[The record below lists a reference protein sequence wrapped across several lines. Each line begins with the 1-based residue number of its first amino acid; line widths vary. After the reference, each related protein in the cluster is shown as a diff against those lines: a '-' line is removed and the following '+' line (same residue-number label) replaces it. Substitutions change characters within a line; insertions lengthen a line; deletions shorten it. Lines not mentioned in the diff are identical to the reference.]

1 MEQRRG
7 EYRMDGVDRALSY
20 TVLTD
25 VLRQWLVI
33 FCFAVS
39 AALLAA
45 AVMQW
50 HYQPSYTSQ
59 ATLYV
64 TKKGLPNNVYD
75 NESSAQVMAEHFE
88 QILNSSILQKKVAE
102 EIHLADFAGSASAE
116 AVEGT
121 NLINL
126 AVTAASPELCFK
138 LMQSILKNY
147 SLVSDYMTGNAILE
161 ILKAPKVPLTPDQPF
176 ERRNIMIK
184 AFLAAAACWV
194 LIFGGLS
201 WLKDTIRTEE
211 DIEQKLEARRL
222 GTLWHERN
230 RKKRTDIRIDD
241 PLISFRYMESLQKLT
256 QHVQKKMEERKA
268 QTLLVTS
275 VLKKEGRSTVAE
287 NLALALSMRKE
298 KVFLLNADFRKQN
311 ASWLAD
317 EEGHLK
323 IENFQKL
330 LESLKKENDYVI
342 IDTPPFLQ
350 NADTEEMAQMADASL
365 LVVAEHR
372 AQAKDLNAALDL
384 LNAQG
389 EKNLGCVYNNA
400 HVEFLRPMASYGYQY
415 AYHYG
420 RYGGHYERCDEIGG
434 WKDRPYLSGRDDVE
448 TGQTLLVA
456 FAASCRDRGSCLFF
470 SCEKNLSA
478 GLYCICCLCGE
489 Q

>member
-1 MEQRRG
+1 
-7 EYRMDGVDRALSY
+7 
-20 TVLTD
+20 
-25 VLRQWLVI
+25 
-33 FCFAVS
+33 
-39 AALLAA
+39 
-45 AVMQW
+45 
-50 HYQPSYTSQ
+50 
-59 ATLYV
+59 
-64 TKKGLPNNVYD
+64 
-75 NESSAQVMAEHFE
+75 MAEHFE

-176 ERRNIMIK
+176 ERRNIMIQ

-275 VLKKEGRSTVAE
+275 VLEKEGRSTVAE

-330 LESLKKENDYVI
+330 LENLKKENDYVI

-420 RYGGHYERCDEIGG
+420 RYGGHYER
-434 WKDRPYLSGRDDVE
+434 
-448 TGQTLLVA
+448 
-456 FAASCRDRGSCLFF
+456 
-470 SCEKNLSA
+470 
-478 GLYCICCLCGE
+478 
-489 Q
+489 

>member
-1 MEQRRG
+1 
-7 EYRMDGVDRALSY
+7 
-20 TVLTD
+20 
-25 VLRQWLVI
+25 
-33 FCFAVS
+33 
-39 AALLAA
+39 
-45 AVMQW
+45 
-50 HYQPSYTSQ
+50 
-59 ATLYV
+59 
-64 TKKGLPNNVYD
+64 
-75 NESSAQVMAEHFE
+75 
-88 QILNSSILQKKVAE
+88 
-102 EIHLADFAGSASAE
+102 
-116 AVEGT
+116 
-121 NLINL
+121 
-126 AVTAASPELCFK
+126 
-138 LMQSILKNY
+138 
-147 SLVSDYMTGNAILE
+147 
-161 ILKAPKVPLTPDQPF
+161 
-176 ERRNIMIK
+176 MIK

-275 VLKKEGRSTVAE
+275 VLEKEGRSTVAE

-330 LESLKKENDYVI
+330 LENLKKENDYVI

-400 HVEFLRPMASYGYQY
+400 HVEVLRPMASYGYQY

-420 RYGGHYERCDEIGG
+420 RYGGHYER
-434 WKDRPYLSGRDDVE
+434 
-448 TGQTLLVA
+448 
-456 FAASCRDRGSCLFF
+456 
-470 SCEKNLSA
+470 
-478 GLYCICCLCGE
+478 
-489 Q
+489 

>member
-1 MEQRRG
+1 MKEHQAREIIFEEKVKKLLQDSNYINIVEQNIPGRSSSHGINSYGKLNLPTAFIFPLRIIFQYKYYAKNKVELMHVRDFG
-7 EYRMDGVDRALSY
+7 GIVADISETNYAIQGDMGNICDRYNYTGCYFSATAFSREAQEYA
-20 TVLTD
+20 
-25 VLRQWLVI
+25 WAHNI
-33 FCFAVS
+33 FMVS
-39 AALLAA
+39 LERIG
-45 AVMQW
+45 VMQ
-50 HYQPSYTSQ
+50 P
-59 ATLYV
+59 
-64 TKKGLPNNVYD
+64 
-75 NESSAQVMAEHFE
+75 
-88 QILNSSILQKKVAE
+88 
-102 EIHLADFAGSASAE
+102 
-116 AVEGT
+116 
-121 NLINL
+121 
-126 AVTAASPELCFK
+126 
-138 LMQSILKNY
+138 ILKNY

-275 VLKKEGRSTVAE
+275 VLEKEGRSTVAE

-330 LESLKKENDYVI
+330 LENLKKENDYVI

-420 RYGGHYERCDEIGG
+420 RYGGHYER
-434 WKDRPYLSGRDDVE
+434 
-448 TGQTLLVA
+448 
-456 FAASCRDRGSCLFF
+456 
-470 SCEKNLSA
+470 
-478 GLYCICCLCGE
+478 
-489 Q
+489 

>member
-25 VLRQWLVI
+25 VLRQWLGI
-33 FCFAVS
+33 FCF
-39 AALLAA
+39 
-45 AVMQW
+45 
-50 HYQPSYTSQ
+50 
-59 ATLYV
+59 V

-211 DIEQKLEARRL
+211 DIEQKLEARCL

-275 VLKKEGRSTVAE
+275 VLEKEGRSTVAE

-323 IENFQKL
+323 IENF
-330 LESLKKENDYVI
+330 
-342 IDTPPFLQ
+342 Q

-420 RYGGHYERCDEIGG
+420 RYGGHYER
-434 WKDRPYLSGRDDVE
+434 
-448 TGQTLLVA
+448 
-456 FAASCRDRGSCLFF
+456 
-470 SCEKNLSA
+470 
-478 GLYCICCLCGE
+478 
-489 Q
+489 

>member
-1 MEQRRG
+1 MEQKMEQRRG
-7 EYRMDGVDRALSY
+7 EYKMDGVDRALSY

-64 TKKGLPNNVYD
+64 TKKGVPNNVYD

-275 VLKKEGRSTVAE
+275 VLEKEGRSTVAE

-323 IENFQKL
+323 IENFQEL
-330 LESLKKENDYVI
+330 LENLKKENDYVI

-420 RYGGHYERCDEIGG
+420 RYGGHYER
-434 WKDRPYLSGRDDVE
+434 
-448 TGQTLLVA
+448 
-456 FAASCRDRGSCLFF
+456 
-470 SCEKNLSA
+470 
-478 GLYCICCLCGE
+478 
-489 Q
+489 

>member
-64 TKKGLPNNVYD
+64 TKKGVPNNVYD

-176 ERRNIMIK
+176 ERRNIMIQ

-275 VLKKEGRSTVAE
+275 VLEKEGRSTVAE
-287 NLALALSMRKE
+287 NLALAFSMRKE

-330 LESLKKENDYVI
+330 LENLKKENDYVI

-372 AQAKDLNAALDL
+372 AQAKDLNEALDL

-420 RYGGHYERCDEIGG
+420 RYGGHYER
-434 WKDRPYLSGRDDVE
+434 
-448 TGQTLLVA
+448 
-456 FAASCRDRGSCLFF
+456 
-470 SCEKNLSA
+470 
-478 GLYCICCLCGE
+478 
-489 Q
+489 

>member
-39 AALLAA
+39 AALLAT

-161 ILKAPKVPLTPDQPF
+161 ILKAPKIPLTPDQPF

-184 AFLAAAACWV
+184 AFLAA
-194 LIFGGLS
+194 GS
-201 WLKDTIRTEE
+201 M
-211 DIEQKLEARRL
+211 L
-222 GTLWHERN
+222 GTDLRRAVLAEGY
-230 RKKRTDIRIDD
+230 D
-241 PLISFRYMESLQKLT
+241 P
-256 QHVQKKMEERKA
+256 HG
-268 QTLLVTS
+268 
-275 VLKKEGRSTVAE
+275 GR
-287 NLALALSMRKE
+287 
-298 KVFLLNADFRKQN
+298 
-311 ASWLAD
+311 
-317 EEGHLK
+317 H
-323 IENFQKL
+323 
-330 LESLKKENDYVI
+330 
-342 IDTPPFLQ
+342 
-350 NADTEEMAQMADASL
+350 
-365 LVVAEHR
+365 
-372 AQAKDLNAALDL
+372 
-384 LNAQG
+384 
-389 EKNLGCVYNNA
+389 
-400 HVEFLRPMASYGYQY
+400 
-415 AYHYG
+415 
-420 RYGGHYERCDEIGG
+420 
-434 WKDRPYLSGRDDVE
+434 
-448 TGQTLLVA
+448 
-456 FAASCRDRGSCLFF
+456 
-470 SCEKNLSA
+470 
-478 GLYCICCLCGE
+478 
-489 Q
+489 

>member
-1 MEQRRG
+1 MEQRLG

-211 DIEQKLEARRL
+211 DIEQLPLYGIPAKTDTARPEKDGGAK
-222 GTLWHERN
+222 GTDTACDQCAG
-230 RKKRTDIRIDD
+230 KR
-241 PLISFRYMESLQKLT
+241 
-256 QHVQKKMEERKA
+256 
-268 QTLLVTS
+268 
-275 VLKKEGRSTVAE
+275 
-287 NLALALSMRKE
+287 
-298 KVFLLNADFRKQN
+298 
-311 ASWLAD
+311 
-317 EEGHLK
+317 
-323 IENFQKL
+323 
-330 LESLKKENDYVI
+330 
-342 IDTPPFLQ
+342 
-350 NADTEEMAQMADASL
+350 
-365 LVVAEHR
+365 
-372 AQAKDLNAALDL
+372 
-384 LNAQG
+384 
-389 EKNLGCVYNNA
+389 
-400 HVEFLRPMASYGYQY
+400 
-415 AYHYG
+415 
-420 RYGGHYERCDEIGG
+420 
-434 WKDRPYLSGRDDVE
+434 
-448 TGQTLLVA
+448 GQI
-456 FAASCRDRGSCLFF
+456 DRGGKSGTGTFDAKREGF
-470 SCEKNLSA
+470 SVKCRFPEAECVLA
-478 GLYCICCLCGE
+478 CR
-489 Q
+489 

>member
-1 MEQRRG
+1 
-7 EYRMDGVDRALSY
+7 
-20 TVLTD
+20 
-25 VLRQWLVI
+25 
-33 FCFAVS
+33 
-39 AALLAA
+39 
-45 AVMQW
+45 
-50 HYQPSYTSQ
+50 
-59 ATLYV
+59 
-64 TKKGLPNNVYD
+64 
-75 NESSAQVMAEHFE
+75 
-88 QILNSSILQKKVAE
+88 
-102 EIHLADFAGSASAE
+102 
-116 AVEGT
+116 
-121 NLINL
+121 
-126 AVTAASPELCFK
+126 
-138 LMQSILKNY
+138 
-147 SLVSDYMTGNAILE
+147 
-161 ILKAPKVPLTPDQPF
+161 
-176 ERRNIMIK
+176 
-184 AFLAAAACWV
+184 
-194 LIFGGLS
+194 
-201 WLKDTIRTEE
+201 
-211 DIEQKLEARRL
+211 
-222 GTLWHERN
+222 
-230 RKKRTDIRIDD
+230 
-241 PLISFRYMESLQKLT
+241 MESLQKLT

-330 LESLKKENDYVI
+330 LENLKKENDYVI

-420 RYGGHYERCDEIGG
+420 RYGGHYER
-434 WKDRPYLSGRDDVE
+434 
-448 TGQTLLVA
+448 
-456 FAASCRDRGSCLFF
+456 
-470 SCEKNLSA
+470 
-478 GLYCICCLCGE
+478 
-489 Q
+489 

>member
-7 EYRMDGVDRALSY
+7 EYRMEGMDRALSY
-20 TVLTD
+20 TILTD

-33 FCFAVS
+33 VCFAVS
-39 AALLAA
+39 VALLAA

-50 HYQPSYTSQ
+50 YYQPSYTSQ

-102 EIHLADFAGSASAE
+102 EIHLADFAGSASAK

-121 NLINL
+121 NLISL
-126 AVTAASPELCFK
+126 TVTAASPELCFK

-147 SLVSDYMTGNAILE
+147 SLVSDYMTGDAILE
-161 ILKAPKVPLTPDQPF
+161 VLKAPKVPLMPDQPF
-176 ERRNIMIK
+176 ERRSIMIK
-184 AFLAAAACWV
+184 AFLAAAACWIS
-194 LIFGGLS
+194 IFAGAS

-211 DIEQKLEARRL
+211 DIEKKLEARRL

-241 PLISFRYMESLQKLT
+241 PLVSFRYTESVQKLT
-256 QHVQKKMEERKA
+256 QQIHRRMEERKA
-268 QTLLVTS
+268 QTLAVTS
-275 VLKKEGRSTVAE
+275 VREKEGRSAVAE

-323 IENFQKL
+323 TESFQNL
-330 LESLKKENDYVI
+330 LENLKKENDYVI
-342 IDTPPFLQ
+342 IDTPPLRQ
-350 NADTEEMAQMADASL
+350 NADTEVMAQMADASL

-372 AQAKDLNAALDL
+372 AQAKELNAALDL

-400 HVEFLRPMASYGYQY
+400 HVEFLRPMVSYGYPY

-420 RYGGHYERCDEIGG
+420 RYGGHYE
-434 WKDRPYLSGRDDVE
+434 
-448 TGQTLLVA
+448 Q
-456 FAASCRDRGSCLFF
+456 
-470 SCEKNLSA
+470 
-478 GLYCICCLCGE
+478 
-489 Q
+489 

>member
-176 ERRNIMIK
+176 ERRNIMIQ

-241 PLISFRYMESLQKLT
+241 PL
-256 QHVQKKMEERKA
+256 
-268 QTLLVTS
+268 LVTS
-275 VLKKEGRSTVAE
+275 VLEKEGRSTVAE

-330 LESLKKENDYVI
+330 LENLKKENDYVI

-420 RYGGHYERCDEIGG
+420 RYGGHYER
-434 WKDRPYLSGRDDVE
+434 
-448 TGQTLLVA
+448 
-456 FAASCRDRGSCLFF
+456 
-470 SCEKNLSA
+470 
-478 GLYCICCLCGE
+478 
-489 Q
+489 

>member
-161 ILKAPKVPLTPDQPF
+161 ILKAPKIPLTPDQPF

-275 VLKKEGRSTVAE
+275 VLEKEGSTVALPWHDAAVRLFQKSCSALTFDANFDMIASVVAIHQEELSKADLAGDERFIQQNEKVGFLMKQFTYTIQDSMGIHARPAGLLVKAAAAFKDTTIEISSNGKKADVKRIMAIMSMGVKQGAEVTVTCEGADEDAAAEAMEKFFKE
-287 NLALALSMRKE
+287 NL
-298 KVFLLNADFRKQN
+298 
-311 ASWLAD
+311 
-317 EEGHLK
+317 
-323 IENFQKL
+323 
-330 LESLKKENDYVI
+330 
-342 IDTPPFLQ
+342 
-350 NADTEEMAQMADASL
+350 
-365 LVVAEHR
+365 
-372 AQAKDLNAALDL
+372 
-384 LNAQG
+384 
-389 EKNLGCVYNNA
+389 
-400 HVEFLRPMASYGYQY
+400 
-415 AYHYG
+415 
-420 RYGGHYERCDEIGG
+420 
-434 WKDRPYLSGRDDVE
+434 
-448 TGQTLLVA
+448 
-456 FAASCRDRGSCLFF
+456 
-470 SCEKNLSA
+470 
-478 GLYCICCLCGE
+478 
-489 Q
+489 

>member
-39 AALLAA
+39 AALLAT

-161 ILKAPKVPLTPDQPF
+161 ILKAPKIPLTPDQPF

-275 VLKKEGRSTVAE
+275 VLEKEGRSTVAE

-323 IENFQKL
+323 IENFQNL
-330 LESLKKENDYVI
+330 LENLKEENDYVI

-420 RYGGHYERCDEIGG
+420 RYGGHYER
-434 WKDRPYLSGRDDVE
+434 
-448 TGQTLLVA
+448 
-456 FAASCRDRGSCLFF
+456 
-470 SCEKNLSA
+470 
-478 GLYCICCLCGE
+478 
-489 Q
+489 

>member
-176 ERRNIMIK
+176 ERRNIMIQ

-275 VLKKEGRSTVAE
+275 VLEKEGRSTVAE

-323 IENFQKL
+323 
-330 LESLKKENDYVI
+330 
-342 IDTPPFLQ
+342 
-350 NADTEEMAQMADASL
+350 
-365 LVVAEHR
+365 
-372 AQAKDLNAALDL
+372 
-384 LNAQG
+384 
-389 EKNLGCVYNNA
+389 
-400 HVEFLRPMASYGYQY
+400 
-415 AYHYG
+415 
-420 RYGGHYERCDEIGG
+420 
-434 WKDRPYLSGRDDVE
+434 
-448 TGQTLLVA
+448 
-456 FAASCRDRGSCLFF
+456 
-470 SCEKNLSA
+470 
-478 GLYCICCLCGE
+478 
-489 Q
+489 

>member
-230 RKKRTDIRIDD
+230 RKNG
-241 PLISFRYMESLQKLT
+241 LT
-256 QHVQKKMEERKA
+256 
-268 QTLLVTS
+268 
-275 VLKKEGRSTVAE
+275 
-287 NLALALSMRKE
+287 
-298 KVFLLNADFRKQN
+298 
-311 ASWLAD
+311 
-317 EEGHLK
+317 
-323 IENFQKL
+323 
-330 LESLKKENDYVI
+330 
-342 IDTPPFLQ
+342 
-350 NADTEEMAQMADASL
+350 
-365 LVVAEHR
+365 
-372 AQAKDLNAALDL
+372 
-384 LNAQG
+384 
-389 EKNLGCVYNNA
+389 
-400 HVEFLRPMASYGYQY
+400 
-415 AYHYG
+415 
-420 RYGGHYERCDEIGG
+420 
-434 WKDRPYLSGRDDVE
+434 
-448 TGQTLLVA
+448 
-456 FAASCRDRGSCLFF
+456 
-470 SCEKNLSA
+470 SA
-478 GLYCICCLCGE
+478 
-489 Q
+489 